1 MCQWIVCRQGNSL
14 RVLISGWH
22 ACQHVYCQPALG
34 AAGRHGWLDPGLL
47 SHGQTHPTAVIASTF
62 PRHGPPHSISISPG
76 DPFLLSNNRKNVK
89 EHKP

>member
-34 AAGRHGWLDPGLL
+34 AAGSHGWLDPGLL
-47 SHGQTHPTAVIASTF
+47 CHGQMHPTAVIALTF
-62 PRHGPPHSISISPG
+62 PRH
-76 DPFLLSNNRKNVK
+76 DPFSLNNNRKYVK
-89 EHKP
+89 KHKP